1 MIEKQLS
8 SGPLKAILQKE
19 ARCLPNGIIGMTSF
33 LNHQV
38 DAPLLKW
45 VGEEFARRFK
55 LLEPTKILTA
65 ETSGL
70 LPAISMAMA
79 LGIPMVY
86 ARKQRPVTMVEEPY
100 VAEAESHTK
109 GGKVRLFVAP
119 EFLLATDRAVI
130 IDDVLATAVT
140 SLALANIVQQSGATL
155 VGVGAVI
162 EKCYED
168 GRLKLEHL
176 NVPIECLARIA
187 AIDEKSITF
196 AD

>member
-1 MIEKQLS
+1 LVVS
-8 SGPLKAILQKE
+8 LKAKLKNE
-19 ARCLPNGIIGMTSF
+19 AVCLPNGIIGMTSF

-55 LLEPTKILTA
+55 GSKPTKILTA

-70 LPAISMAMA
+70 LPALSMAMV

-86 ARKQRPVTMVEEPY
+86 ARKQRPVTMVQEPY
-100 VAEAESHTK
+100 FAEAESHTK
-109 GGKVRLFVAP
+109 GGKVRLYVAP
-119 EFLLATDRAVI
+119 EFLLPAERIVI
-130 IDDVLATAVT
+130 IDDVLASALTA
-140 SLALANIVQQSGATL
+140 LALVSMVQQSGAVL

-168 GRLKLEHL
+168 GRVKLEHL
-176 NVPIECLARIA
+176 KVPIESLARIA
-187 AIDEKSITF
+187 SIDETGIVF